1 MRIYKEAKMECKIE
15 KELWKKVIEEREK
28 ALFTGYTEDYVDA
41 VYKWVNHIM
50 EHGCWRYL

>member
-1 MRIYKEAKMECKIE
+1 MECKIE